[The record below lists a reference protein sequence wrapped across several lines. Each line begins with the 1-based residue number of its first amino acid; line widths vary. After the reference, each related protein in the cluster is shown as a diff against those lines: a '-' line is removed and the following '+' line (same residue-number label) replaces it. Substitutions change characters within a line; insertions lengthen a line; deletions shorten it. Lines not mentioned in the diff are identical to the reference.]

1 MEKQPFDETGLQ
13 SLLLALYALPDQQLT
28 EESLAL
34 KHHPK
39 MWINGHFELDQNQ
52 LDFLDQMP
60 AATTNFLADQGSFAI
75 ANRLA
80 VTLTKTY
87 LPKTETTTGGDD
99 QDKFFETKSNLAS
112 GTNNLGQ
119 HQASGTLSIEVT
131 YSEQA

>member
-13 SLLLALYALPDQQLT
+13 SLLLAIYALPDQQLN

-39 MWINGHFELDQNQ
+39 LWINGHFELDQNQ

-60 AATTNFLADQGSFAI
+60 AASTNFLADQGSFAI
-75 ANRLA
+75 ANRLP
-80 VTLTKTY
+80 VTLTKTH
-87 LPKTETTTGGDD
+87 LPKTGTPTGGDD

-112 GTNNLGQ
+112 GTNNLGEP
-119 HQASGTLSIEVT
+119 QASGSLNIAIT
-131 YSEQA
+131 YSDPA